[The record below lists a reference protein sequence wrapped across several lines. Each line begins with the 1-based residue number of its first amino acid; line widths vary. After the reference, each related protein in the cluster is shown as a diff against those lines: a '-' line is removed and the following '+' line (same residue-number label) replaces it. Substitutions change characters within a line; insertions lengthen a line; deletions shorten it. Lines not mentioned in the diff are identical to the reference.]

1 MDFNT
6 SPEIQIW
13 FPTDNFFSVSYAKI
27 LKCHRVVFHWLGD
40 RPDDLDLINQD
51 QSPFTVNQSYK
62 NNDIE

>member
-27 LKCHRVVFHWLGD
+27 LKWHRVVFNLLWD
-40 RPDDLDLINQD
+40 CPDDIDLINKD